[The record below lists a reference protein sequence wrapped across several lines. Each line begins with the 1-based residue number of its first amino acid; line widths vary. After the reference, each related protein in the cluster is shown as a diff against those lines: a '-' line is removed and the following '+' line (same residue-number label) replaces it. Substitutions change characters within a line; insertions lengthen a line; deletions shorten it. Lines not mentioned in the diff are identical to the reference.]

1 MHPYYNKPKYDTDPN
16 DKYHH
21 SSLTDFSHVLEEYS
35 SVFDLVH
42 RIDLLFHQ
50 IQYGLTRLFRT
61 AEVNS
66 RTVNPDALVRIVVLK
81 HIDVHIEIFAL
92 NLVVHTEQI
101 AHMTVIR
108 HNLLAEQFLPYE
120 IQHVIK
126 ATPRHKPQIPI
137 TV

>member
-1 MHPYYNKPKYDTDPN
+1 MLFVIRVQRYGLVPIYTKPIQA
-16 DKYHH
+16 
-21 SSLTDFSHVLEEYS
+21 YS
-35 SVFDLVH
+35 SVFNLVH
-42 RIDLLFHQ
+42 HINFLFHQ
-50 IQYGLTRLFRT
+50 IQYGLARLFRT

-66 RTVNPDALVRIVVLK
+66 RTVNLDTLVRIVVLK
-81 HIDVHIEIFAL
+81 HINVHIKILAL
-92 NLVVHTEQI
+92 NLVVHIEQI